1 MGLIGTWDGVTGE
14 WRKPPKTECNDL
26 YCSPS
31 IFRVIKSRRMGLTGH
46 VARMQYRRCVY
57 SVWVGKCEN
66 ERPLGRPKRRWGI
79 LIKRIF
85 RKWGVRLQTGS
96 S

>member
-1 MGLIGTWDGVTGE
+1 MWLIGTWDGATEEG
-14 WRKPPKTECNDL
+14 RKPHKKLNDL
-26 YCSPS
+26 YCSPN
-31 IFRVIKSRRMGLTGH
+31 IVRMIKSRRMRLAGH

-57 SVWVGKCEN
+57 SVLVGKSEK

-79 LIKRIF
+79 LLKWIF
-85 RKWGVRLQTGS
+85 RKWIVRLQTGS